1 MPSITSVIERFRTAL
16 GPNTLLVPLPSG
28 QPTIRHSGFSPPTP
42 AIVATAGYQLDLAE
56 RDIAL
61 APGRPSGGLCALVI
75 PHGDDAWVG
84 MLAANPVLR
93 QSLRVEHPAGMVLF
107 LRPQGTVPAS
117 VRDGGRAWLGDGA
130 LLTIKVRGGWTALP
144 PGTPMREPV
153 NVRLEELD
161 WRPLG
166 SLGRSLLRDAL
177 LPQHDQLFTSSV
189 ASRGRLNLRFWP
201 SYLLADLRLRFHA
214 RRGVFE
220 QHDAVAA
227 AWVERVQTVVL
238 QLADRAVRQAT
249 AEWGAAYYPRPVELC
264 RLVAQMKVGGAVD
277 VPDARE
283 FIRQC
288 LVGGLIRQPGTRVTG
303 AEVLDM
309 IARRHQQNGRPMPS
323 RSLAGRWINE
333 LVFELFSAP
342 QHRNLKPNRK
352 WARGFRGLRLREDCD
367 TAADDGTGLDE
378 ARREQT
384 AEDGLVTNYSVN
396 HCDHGL
402 PG

>member
-1 MPSITSVIERFRTAL
+1 MF

-61 APGRPSGGLCALVI
+61 APGHPSGGLCALVI

-84 MLAANPVLR
+84 MLTANPALQ

-107 LRPQGTVPAS
+107 LRPQGTIPAS

-130 LLTIKVRGGWTALP
+130 LLTIKVRGGWTTLP
-144 PGTPMREPV
+144 PGPPIREPA
-153 NVRLEELD
+153 NVRLAELD

-166 SLGRSLLRDAL
+166 TLGRSLLRDAL
-177 LPQHDQLFTSSV
+177 LPQHGELFDSPV
-189 ASRGRLNLRFWP
+189 AARGRLNLRFWP

-227 AWVERVQTVVL
+227 AWVERVQAVVL

-249 AEWGAAYYPRPVELC
+249 AEWGSSYHPRPVELR

-288 LVGGLIRQPGTRVTG
+288 LVGGLIRQPGANVTG

-309 IARRHQQNGRPMPS
+309 IARRHQQDGRPIPS

-352 WARGFRGLRLREDCD
+352 WARGFRGLRLREDG
-367 TAADDGTGLDE
+367 DGTANGE
-378 ARREQT
+378 PTAGKAGREQT
-384 AEDGLVTNYSVN
+384 AEDGLVTNKMATPATTACPVEAI
-396 HCDHGL
+396 G
-402 PG
+402 

>member
-1 MPSITSVIERFRTAL
+1 MF

-42 AIVATAGYQLDLAE
+42 AIVASAGYQLDLAE

-84 MLAANPVLR
+84 MLAANPQLQ
-93 QSLRVEHPAGMVLF
+93 QSLRVEHPDGMVLF
-107 LRPQGTVPAS
+107 LRPRGTIPAS

-130 LLTIKVRGGWTALP
+130 LLTIKVRGGWTVLP
-144 PGTPMREPV
+144 SGTPVREAV

-177 LPQHDQLFTSSV
+177 LPQHGALFDSPV
-189 ASRGRLNLRFWP
+189 AARGRLNLRFW
-201 SYLLADLRLRFHA
+201 SAYLLADLRLRFHA

-220 QHDAVAA
+220 QHDTGAG
-227 AWVERVQTVVL
+227 AWVERVQPVVQ
-238 QLADRAVRQAT
+238 QLAEQAVHQAT
-249 AEWGAAYYPRPVELC
+249 AEWGTAHHPRPVELC

-288 LVGGLIRQPGTRVTG
+288 LVEGLVRQPGTRVTG
-303 AEVLDM
+303 AEVLAM

-352 WARGFRGLRLREDCD
+352 WARGFRGLRLREESVS
-367 TAADDGTGLDE
+367 AADSEPSEGKAG
-378 ARREQT
+378 REQT
-384 AEDGLVTNYSVN
+384 AEDGLVTNYSAN